1 MKRNKI
7 KFKNRY
13 TLEKWE
19 TIGVAKIINTS
30 KATAQEKVFV
40 FTLAN
45 PFPYITIFNL
55 NVVLPCETARLSQEV
70 TIMHK

>member
-13 TLEKWE
+13 ALEKWE
-19 TIGVAKIINTS
+19 TNGVAKIINTS
-30 KATAQEKVFV
+30 KTTAQEKVFV

-55 NVVLPCETARLSQEV
+55 NVVFLAKLHDLVKRSR
-70 TIMHK
+70 

>member
-30 KATAQEKVFV
+30 KATAQEKVFA

-55 NVVLPCETARLSQEV
+55 NVVFLAKLHDLVKRSR
-70 TIMHK
+70 